1 MTDAM
6 HTFLLCTVGGSP
18 EPIVASLKYWAPRR
32 IVFLPSEQTRGDLA
46 AKVLPL
52 LEREAA
58 PLDPGLYDVVTLP
71 DAQDLS
77 GCVRKLR
84 ELTPRV
90 EDWLGRGDEFQ
101 VVLDFTGGTKCMSAA
116 LALQGRRWRCSFS
129 YVGGTERTKE
139 NVGVVVSGK
148 EQIVHAQNPWGALG
162 FQAVEDAMLLFDQ
175 GVYDAAAALLQSAL
189 RSVGDAAKKREINAL
204 QAVAE
209 AYDHWDRFK
218 HKDAMNK
225 LRDAEK
231 GENDFTAMLGGQR
244 AGRLLAD
251 VRRHRSLLEIM
262 AEQPPGPTRERV
274 ADLIANARRCRR
286 RGRYD
291 DAVARLYRAIEAVAQ
306 CRLGGEH
313 QISDTGHVPLDRL
326 PGELRQT
333 WANRLNGGAI
343 FLGLQDDYELLASL
357 GNPLGALFRELD
369 LHDRKKSP
377 LTARNQSI
385 LAHGFDAVSPKV
397 FDQLWEAAL
406 RLAGLEEGEL
416 VQFPTL
422 L

>member
-1 MTDAM
+1 
-6 HTFLLCTVGGSP
+6 
-18 EPIVASLKYWAPRR
+18 
-32 IVFLPSEQTRGDLA
+32 
-46 AKVLPL
+46 
-52 LEREAA
+52 
-58 PLDPGLYDVVTLP
+58 
-71 DAQDLS
+71 
-77 GCVRKLR
+77 
-84 ELTPRV
+84 
-90 EDWLGRGDEFQ
+90 
-101 VVLDFTGGTKCMSAA
+101 
-116 LALQGRRWRCSFS
+116 
-129 YVGGTERTKE
+129 
-139 NVGVVVSGK
+139 
-148 EQIVHAQNPWGALG
+148 
-162 FQAVEDAMLLFDQ
+162 
-175 GVYDAAAALLQSAL
+175 
-189 RSVGDAAKKREINAL
+189 
-204 QAVAE
+204 
-209 AYDHWDRFK
+209 
-218 HKDAMNK
+218 
-225 LRDAEK
+225 
-231 GENDFTAMLGGQR
+231 MLGGQR

-306 CRLGGEH
+306 CRLAGEH